1 MAEQPDLNFIARQI
15 EGVLTEIG
23 SLRDD
28 NRVLTAS
35 VMRLDTNQAAMLEE
49 LRAVHVQI
57 ARMNERIRHLED
69 LEEDR
74 RPDLK

>member
-15 EGVLTEIG
+15 EAVLTEIG

>member
-1 MAEQPDLNFIARQI
+1 MAEQPDLSFIARQI